1 MRLEDFLKELGV
13 SGSEAAK
20 ARSVLN
26 TSPYK
31 KNIKNSMRG
40 TFIEGD
46 IEEMLA
52 YVKKKMSDEFEA
64 KQRAKEEEDALRR
77 RIQEEEDALSAKLAK
92 ILVTSGYNFE
102 GYKITRYS
110 GYISGDDAVS
120 VDRGFAGYGQQGTD
134 VGEYLLKSLTIIRQ
148 NALRELKEAADA
160 LGCNAVIGV
169 DFDYITLD
177 PETANMNGGTTY
189 YPYVFCVTANGTA
202 VEIEKE

>member
-1 MRLEDFLKELGV
+1 MNINVLMNEVGLAPDMIGRVRMALKNTKINGQKLLSDDGNIIPDQFIDNAITLLQERFPSEIEQGKKLKEAY
-13 SGSEAAK
+13 EA
-20 ARSVLN
+20 
-26 TSPYK
+26 Y
-31 KNIKNSMRG
+31 
-40 TFIEGD
+40 
-46 IEEMLA
+46 
-52 YVKKKMSDEFEA
+52 
-64 KQRAKEEEDALRR
+64 KEEQNQR
-77 RIQEEEDALSAKLAK
+77 SAELAK

-120 VDRGFAGYGQQGTD
+120 VDRGFAGYGRQGTD
-134 VGEYLLKSLTIIRQ
+134 VGEYLLKSLTVIRQ

-177 PETANMNGGTTY
+177 PETANSTGGTTY